1 MGLQNALRLAKV
13 EPIYPYSVF
22 RDEEIEQ
29 SIPERFEKQ
38 VRICG
43 DRLAIK
49 SAKVSFTYDRVN
61 QTANRLARKILAV
74 RGDGVEAVALMFEHD
89 AAVLAA
95 MLGVLKTG
103 KFYLVLD
110 PNYPSDRLAYMLA
123 DSGAE
128 LVITDSKNLPMVG
141 QLSEGRK
148 ETVNL
153 DDLDESL
160 PDKNLGLSI
169 SPDALAMLL
178 YTSGSTGQPK
188 GVMHSHK
195 NVLVEA
201 RNLTNAWGISRH
213 DRWLLYTSMSFANS
227 VRTIYGAFLNGSAI
241 FPYDLKEKGFG
252 ELADWLLSNKI
263 TLMRSLPTTF
273 RNFMATLSAE
283 QKFPDIRILAVGG
296 EPMTRGDVDFFNR
309 HFCSPCVL
317 VHGLGPTE
325 CFMVCWNYVPH
336 GSPVDEGK
344 LPIGHPLQDKEVL
357 LLDESGREVGAGE
370 VGEICVKS
378 RYISLGY
385 WRDLERTRALF
396 HPDPLGSDA
405 RIYRTGDLGV
415 RAQNGSL
422 THVGRHDFQMK
433 IRGFRID
440 VAEIEAALRAI
451 EGIRD
456 AVVVGREDALEEM
469 RLIAYFVPASHP
481 IITVTKIRKQL
492 AQALPDYMIPA
503 VFVAISEIPKTPNG
517 KIDRLHLP
525 SVSRERPSLEV
536 LFASPTTKAEKEL
549 SLLWSEVLGL
559 DRVGVHDD
567 FFELGG
573 NSLLATR
580 IISRVLRTF
589 QLELPIKTI
598 FDTPTVAGM
607 ALLIEQNRTKLA
619 TDEVMNRLLNEIE
632 AMTEGEAEQSQPG
645 ASDGAT
651 VKHQSLIREKTMPLD
666 ATSSVDDEIAQRR
679 AEVLCRQ
686 RDSFTALLRHVW
698 QKSRFYRELY
708 SAAGIRE
715 RDLNTLWPEHLPIID
730 RNLLMDNFDQAVTDP
745 RLSKSDLSR
754 WISEVGDPGL
764 DYLDNFIVCHSS
776 GSSGAKGIFV
786 CARRDW
792 QLAASA
798 MASRLPE
805 PVNEGAGKTTKAAF
819 YLVSQGNFSGVSGA
833 MRMPRS
839 LYELCILSVLD
850 PHEAVVNRLNE
861 FQPHQLYGYAGS
873 IHELSRLALM
883 GKLRISPKRIFVGG
897 DNLTQAMES
906 QIDRAWAAPLFDFYS
921 TSESKYIAYRQSGQ
935 SEMSVIDELNIV
947 EILDETNRP
956 VGANQG
962 GRALL
967 TNLYNLT
974 LPVIRYELGDYLLC
988 GAANLSSPLKTIKD
1002 IGGRVLE
1009 ALPIMLRDGRKGT
1022 IDAHVLSG
1030 FYVSG
1035 LEKIQFVSLRPDRLR
1050 IIYVS
1055 AENLDASIQHEF
1067 RRLLDRKAAVST
1079 TFEVCRASHI
1089 AADPQ
1094 SGKYRLVI
1102 IQH

>member
-1 MGLQNALRLAKV
+1 MSLQDAVRLAKV
-13 EPIYPYSVF
+13 EPIFPYTVF
-22 RDEEIEQ
+22 IDGEIEQ
-29 SIPERFEKQ
+29 SIPDRFENQ
-38 VRICG
+38 VRLCG

-49 SAKVSFTYDRVN
+49 SEKVSFSYDSLN

-74 RGDGVEAVALMFEHD
+74 RGDGIEAVALMFEHD
-89 AAVLAA
+89 GGVLAA

-110 PNYPSDRLAYMLA
+110 PSYPSDRLAYMLA
-123 DSGAE
+123 DSGAD
-128 LVITDSKNLPMVG
+128 LVITDTKNLPIAA

-153 DDLDESL
+153 DHLDDSL
-160 PDKNLGLSI
+160 SNENLSLNI
-169 SPDALAMLL
+169 SPNALAMLL

-227 VRTIYGAFLNGSAI
+227 VRTIYGAFLNGSAV

-252 ELADWLLSNKI
+252 ELADWLLCNKI

-273 RNFMATLSAE
+273 RNFMATLPGE
-283 QKFPDIRILAVGG
+283 QTFPDIRILAVGG
-296 EPMTRGDVDFFNR
+296 EPMTRADVDFFNQ

-336 GSPVDEGK
+336 GSQMEESK
-344 LPIGHPLQDKEVL
+344 LPIGYPLQDKEVL
-357 LLDESGREVGAGE
+357 LLDESGRQVATGE

-378 RYISLGY
+378 RYIALGY
-385 WRDLERTRALF
+385 WRDLDRTKAVFR
-396 HPDPLGSDA
+396 PDPLGSAA

-415 RAQNGSL
+415 RAQNGCL

-440 VAEIEAALRAI
+440 AAEIEAALRTI
-451 EGIRD
+451 DGIKD
-456 AVVVGREDALEEM
+456 AVVVGREDALEEV
-469 RLIAYFVPASHP
+469 RLIAYFVPASRP
-481 IITVTKIRKQL
+481 VITATQIRMRL
-492 AQALPDYMIPA
+492 ARVIPDYMIPA
-503 VFVAISEIPKTPNG
+503 AFVCIAEIPQTPNG
-517 KIDRLHLP
+517 KIDRIHLP
-525 SVSRERPSLEV
+525 LPSGERPTLDV
-536 LFASPTTKAEKEL
+536 PFAPAGTNTEKEL
-549 SLLWSEVLGL
+549 SQLWSEVLAI

-573 NSLLATR
+573 NSLTATR
-580 IISRVLRTF
+580 IISRVLQKF
-589 QLELPIKTI
+589 QLELPIKAI

-607 ALLIEQNRTKLA
+607 ALVIEQNRTKLPH
-619 TDEVMNRLLNEIE
+619 DEVMNRLLNEIE
-632 AMTEGEAEQSQPG
+632 AMTEGEAERSQPG
-645 ASDGAT
+645 ASEGT
-651 VKHQSLIREKTMPLD
+651 TLKHQSLMQEKSRPSD
-666 ATSSVDDEIAQRR
+666 AIASVENEIAQRR

-686 RDSFTALLRHVW
+686 RDSFTALLRYVW

-715 RDLNTLWPEHLPIID
+715 RDLNTLWPEDLPIID

-754 WISEVGDPGL
+754 WVSEVGDPGL

-805 PVNEGAGKTTKAAF
+805 PASEGTGKTKAAF
-819 YLVSQGNFSGVSGA
+819 YLVSHGNFSGVSGA
-833 MRMPRS
+833 VRMPRNV
-839 LYELCILSVLD
+839 YEPCILSVLD
-850 PHEAVVNRLNE
+850 PEEDVVNRLNE

-873 IHELSRLALM
+873 IHELSCLALM

-897 DNLTQAMES
+897 EKLTQVMAR
-906 QIDRAWAAPLFDFYS
+906 QIEGAWAAPLYDFYS
-921 TSESKYIAYRQSGQ
+921 SSESKFIAYRQSDQ
-935 SEMSVIDELNIV
+935 SEMNVIDELNIL
-947 EILDETNRP
+947 EILDEANRS
-956 VGANQG
+956 VEANQS

-967 TNLYNLT
+967 TNLYNST

-988 GAANLSSPLKTIKD
+988 GAANLVSPLKTIKD
-1002 IGGRVLE
+1002 IGGRVMD
-1009 ALPIMLRDGRKGT
+1009 ALPIMLRDGSEGKV
-1022 IDAHVLSG
+1022 DAYALSG
-1030 FYVSG
+1030 FYVFG
-1035 LEKIQFVSLRPDRLR
+1035 LEKIQFVSLRPDHLR

-1055 AENLDASIQHEF
+1055 AENLDAAVRHEF
-1067 RRLLDRKAAVST
+1067 QRLLDRVGGANT

-1094 SGKYRLVI
+1094 TGKYRLVI